1 MNSSTQKREASAS
14 KDLHSGVEI
23 VFENLRFNARKSL
36 RLLNGEKNIFV
47 FKNIPTRVDGA
58 KEWRHGQMELDEFS
72 TA

>member
-47 FKNIPTRVDGA
+47 FKNIQIRVDGA
-58 KEWRHGQMELDEFS
+58 KE
-72 TA
+72 